1 MTLTMIPDFPILF
14 EDNDL
19 VVISKPA
26 GVVVNRAK
34 THQMNTVQDWMEEK
48 YMEQGGK
55 LKDQFYTDNSPFLN
69 FSPQDPISVFK
80 ERSGIAHRL
89 DKDTSGILVCA
100 KNPQALQQLLRQF
113 KQREIKKTYVALV
126 HGKMQPEQGS
136 IDLPIGRDRKNR
148 LRFAVLEGGRESHTV
163 YKLKN
168 FFPKL
173 NVEKVYE
180 QYEKERFEPLN
191 NMSRN
196 FRKATKSYQG
206 FSLLSLEPKTG
217 RTHQLRVHLAHL
229 NHPIV
234 GDQLYGGKKRKA
246 LDKVWCH
253 RHFLHAAELQFTHPS
268 TQKLIKISA
277 PLPEDLTQ
285 ALALMSE

>member
-268 TQKLIKISA
+268 TQKLIKVSA

>member
-1 MTLTMIPDFPILF
+1 MIPDFPILF

-180 QYEKERFEPLN
+180 QYERERFEPLN

>member
-180 QYEKERFEPLN
+180 QYERERFEPLN